1 MFHVEHRFSSI
12 STIGFSYKSASTRED
27 SGGVLMFHVEQFM
40 IPNVKQLLPKLRRN
54 VITSTISLLVPRLKC
69 FTWNKHPISIPCKTP
84 VRQLRNTDNISISTP
99 FTPYTILLPNLR
111 TRLANNKNKPHRSSS
126 GRFNVFTVMNVIHFQ
141 TTWNKIKNVSRGT

>member
-54 VITSTISLLVPRLKC
+54 VITSAISLLVPRSKC
-69 FTWNKHPISIPCKTP
+69 FTWNKHPISIPCKTT

-99 FTPYTILLPNLR
+99 FTPYTILLPNPII
-111 TRLANNKNKPHRSSS
+111 RLTNNKNKPHRSSS
-126 GRFNVFTVMNVIHFQ
+126 GRFNVFTVMNVIHF
-141 TTWNKIKNVSRGT
+141 

>member
-1 MFHVEHRFSSI
+1 MIIPLSV
-12 STIGFSYKSASTRED
+12 ASFALSQRIIQKQPAGTFLPASR
-27 SGGVLMFHVEQFM
+27 MFHVEQFM

-54 VITSTISLLVPRLKC
+54 VITSTISLLVPRSKC

-84 VRQLRNTDNISISTP
+84 VRQLRNNDNSSITTP
-99 FTPYTILLPNLR
+99 FTHYKKLLPNLS
-111 TRLANNKNKPHRSSS
+111 TRLENNKNKPHRSSS